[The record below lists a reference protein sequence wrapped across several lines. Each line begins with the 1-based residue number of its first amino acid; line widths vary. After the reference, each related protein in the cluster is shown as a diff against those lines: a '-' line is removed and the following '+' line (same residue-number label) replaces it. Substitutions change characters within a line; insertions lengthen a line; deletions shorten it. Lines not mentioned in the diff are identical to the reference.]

1 MSARNVVHR
10 TQHARLA
17 KCVIWAVNFL
27 HARGGGM
34 VYRSSPQEG
43 EPQCEHWLAYF
54 RRVLKDSGVEWD
66 DELLAYGRASNT
78 ERKRMLRESKTLKKK
93 LEARK

>member
-1 MSARNVVHR
+1 MKAKNP
-10 TQHARLA
+10 TLQQQHDRLA
-17 KCVIWAVNFL
+17 RCVIWAVNFL

-34 VYRSSPQEG
+34 VYRSNPTEG
-43 EPQCEHWLAYF
+43 EPSSESWLAYF

-78 ERKRMLRESKTLKKK
+78 DRKRMLKESPTLKKK
-93 LEARK
+93 LEGRK